1 MKLDER
7 SALPDDVVFPILS
20 PDVDEDDYYDVIK
33 EKRNTL
39 NRTLGRVGKKIGAPD
54 ISFYSARH
62 TYATR
67 SKRKGVPTSAI
78 QDVLGHST
86 EQTTQAYLESFED
99 QVIDYKVYLTYVKS
113 NLGKGMVPYMVCP
126 ASGRRC
132 RILYRAFGSPIWK
145 AKQAYSERL
154 YYESQLWSKN
164 QRVYGQWYLVEK
176 RLRELSKGVRNQTTY
191 NGKLTRRHKAKL
203 NWERK
208 SPNTGL
214 IF

>member
-1 MKLDER
+1 MSKLTVKEVYR
-7 SALPDDVVFPILS
+7 IELS
-20 PDVDEDDYYDVIK
+20 YLIEKEYIKKNTVISG
-33 EKRNTL
+33 L
-39 NRTLGRVGKKIGAPD
+39 LSWADGSSIQ
-54 ISFYSARH
+54 FYSDLTTERH
-62 TYATR
+62 YIR
-67 SKRKGVPTSAI
+67 LVYR
-78 QDVLGHST
+78 LHSP
-86 EQTTQAYLESFED
+86 D

-208 SPNTGL
+208 SLSTGL

>member
-1 MKLDER
+1 MSKLTVKEVYR
-7 SALPDDVVFPILS
+7 IELS
-20 PDVDEDDYYDVIK
+20 YLIEKEYVKKNTVISG
-33 EKRNTL
+33 L
-39 NRTLGRVGKKIGAPD
+39 LSWADGSSIQ
-54 ISFYSARH
+54 FYSDLTTERH
-62 TYATR
+62 YIR
-67 SKRKGVPTSAI
+67 LVYR
-78 QDVLGHST
+78 LHSP
-86 EQTTQAYLESFED
+86 D

-208 SPNTGL
+208 SLNTGL

>member
-1 MKLDER
+1 M
-7 SALPDDVVFPILS
+7 SILTVKEMYRIELS
-20 PDVDEDDYYDVIK
+20 YLIEKEYVKKNTVISG
-33 EKRNTL
+33 L
-39 NRTLGRVGKKIGAPD
+39 LSWADGSSIQ
-54 ISFYSARH
+54 FYSDLTTERH
-62 TYATR
+62 YIR
-67 SKRKGVPTSAI
+67 LVYR
-78 QDVLGHST
+78 LHSP
-86 EQTTQAYLESFED
+86 D

-208 SPNTGL
+208 SLSTGL